1 MERCAPDRL
10 EYATQNIRVN
20 AVCPGFI
27 YTPLLEQAGMHAG
40 SEMHKLISDLHPMKR
55 MGTSEE
61 VAGAVVW
68 LCSDAAAFVTG
79 HALMVDGGYTA
90 Q

>member
-1 MERCAPDRL
+1 MES
-10 EYATQNIRVN
+10 N
-20 AVCPGFI
+20 AVNKKGTI
-27 YTPLLEQAGMHAG
+27 
-40 SEMHKLISDLHPMKR
+40 MKR

-61 VAGAVVW
+61 VPGAVIW
-68 LCSDAAAFVTG
+68 LCSDAASFATG

>member
-1 MERCAPDRL
+1 M
-10 EYATQNIRVN
+10 QI
-20 AVCPGFI
+20 
-27 YTPLLEQAGMHAG
+27 G
-40 SEMHKLISDLHPMKR
+40 SEMHTVISNLHPMKR

-61 VAGAVVW
+61 IASAVIW
-68 LCSDAAAFVTG
+68 LCSDAAWFVTG

>member
-1 MERCAPDRL
+1 MRPIGLGHQR
-10 EYATQNIRVN
+10 
-20 AVCPGFI
+20 
-27 YTPLLEQAGMHAG
+27 
-40 SEMHKLISDLHPMKR
+40 ISIPMKR
-55 MGTSEE
+55 MGTSDE
-61 VAGAVVW
+61 VASAVVW

>member
-1 MERCAPDRL
+1 
-10 EYATQNIRVN
+10 
-20 AVCPGFI
+20 
-27 YTPLLEQAGMHAG
+27 
-40 SEMHKLISDLHPMKR
+40 MKR

-79 HALMVDGGYTA
+79 HALMVEGGYA
-90 Q
+90 VQ

>member
-1 MERCAPDRL
+1 MWEQCTPDPLEPPAEFRL
-10 EYATQNIRVN
+10 TSVEANIVN
-20 AVCPGFI
+20 SFKG
-27 YTPLLEQAGMHAG
+27 
-40 SEMHKLISDLHPMKR
+40 K
-55 MGTSEE
+55 